1 MIHPLIHLKPRSYLE
16 CKTFSGLATLPS
28 STLRYTSI
36 VLRHKPFHNLVLDP
50 LYNDVAISRSHVDRS
65 CVRDNSAQECINPA
79 VLQSVSCWHHN
90 VSTTITINVLISYE
104 PRSWIILRIPLK
116 SPRKTSPLRN
126 LAPF

>member
-65 CVRDNSAQECINPA
+65 CVPDIDSDGVVLGIAGNEDNRISERLADIR
-79 VLQSVSCWHHN
+79 SSCD
-90 VSTTITINVLISYE
+90 L
-104 PRSWIILRIPLK
+104 
-116 SPRKTSPLRN
+116 
-126 LAPF
+126 